1 MAADVGAGRGGMGE
15 GAVVEAGRGEVE
27 PVLEEAAGAGSGGKP
42 ALGAGR
48 GERATAAGREGTT
61 TPWNPHPA
69 QMLTAT
75 W

>member
-1 MAADVGAGRGGMGE
+1 MGE
-15 GAVVEAGRGEVE
+15 EVVVEAGRGEVE
-27 PVLEEAAGAGSGGKP
+27 LVLEEEAAGAGSGGKP
-42 ALGAGR
+42 VLGAGR
-48 GERATAAGREGTT
+48 GERATAAGREGIT